1 MSSKIALRV
10 ATLAI
15 GTATLIAVP
24 ALAQDQTSQESK
36 RHAAAE
42 RNHLTGTA
50 KWDHGKKYYDY
61 TGTMPPAPTQQE
73 MQSRQTDAAKARHLR
88 GVTKWDHGKKSTDYV
103 PEGQSGNM

>member
-1 MSSKIALRV
+1 MP
-10 ATLAI
+10 
-15 GTATLIAVP
+15 P
-24 ALAQDQTSQESK
+24 APTQQEVESK
-36 RHAAAE
+36 RRAAAE
-42 RNHLTGTA
+42 RNHLTGPA

-88 GVTKWDHGKKSTDYV
+88 GVTKWDHGKKSTDYM